1 MKNKKFTI
9 TIMAIV
15 GLSIILFAS
24 KISLVGA
31 QAADLNAPLVTGA
44 ITVDGNDD
52 ETFWADASSQS
63 FSTTKTTAD
72 TGIVIAA
79 QRSVEVKVVITAT
92 EIRWFF
98 KWLDNS
104 SSNTGSGNED
114 RLALMLLNDDANA
127 MAAPCMLIGSNGAT
141 TSGTADQWHWKAA
154 RTDSAGGKHDVVGR
168 GGIDFDVAGG
178 EARYTSLESDK
189 GWFNFTENPLPGGN
203 PVIGDLVYTNG
214 SYGSFVINTTTGVGT
229 VTQLVPLPHAH
240 SYAENEFLDTTSR
253 KRSGDSEY
261 TAFGILPTS
270 LSSEDRYLIE
280 AKGSRDTSG
289 YWTLEMVRDLAVTNN
304 VIDKALASGDTVK
317 FAVGL
322 YDGGVGHDHDE
333 KYITSAWKTVHLGP
347 VASGPA
353 IPGYPLILVGL
364 ITIGALGVLFI
375 IAKRSKISRN

>member
-1 MKNKKFTI
+1 MKNKRFNI

-24 KISLVGA
+24 KVSLVGA
-31 QAADLNAPLVTGA
+31 QSADLNAPLVTGA
-44 ITVDGNDD
+44 ITVDGEDNEAFWDD
-52 ETFWADASSQS
+52 ATSQS
-63 FSTTKTTAD
+63 FTTTKTTAAA
-72 TGIVIAA
+72 GIIMAA

-104 SSNTGSGNED
+104 TSNTGVGNED
-114 RLALMLLNDDANA
+114 RLALMLLNEDANA

-154 RTDSAGGKHDVVGR
+154 RTDSAGGKHGVVGR
-168 GGIDFDVAGG
+168 GGIDFDVAAG

-189 GWFNFTENPLPGGN
+189 GWFNFTENPLPNGN
-203 PVIGDLVYTNG
+203 PVIGSLVYTNG
-214 SYGSFVINTTTGVGT
+214 TDGSFVIANATGVGT
-229 VTQLVPLPHAH
+229 VTKLTPLAHAH
-240 SYAENEFLDTTSR
+240 SFAENEYLDTSSR

-280 AKGSRDTSG
+280 AKGSRDTTG

-317 FAVGL
+317 FAV
-322 YDGGVGHDHDE
+322 
-333 KYITSAWKTVHLGP
+333 
-347 VASGPA
+347 
-353 IPGYPLILVGL
+353 
-364 ITIGALGVLFI
+364 
-375 IAKRSKISRN
+375 